1 MKLNIFSKNIPEIK
15 SISEDNDG
23 NIEIVHSKGKFKL
36 NNKNIIDIQ
45 VSQKQLPISDKFSNF
60 LLEKDIV
67 TVNIILGIL
76 LFSGGFGLWN
86 MIVYKKFANVNEILF
101 QDNLHLISNFL
112 FPFSPFENWVDYI
125 LNIGFFLLLTA
136 ISIGL
141 VILVVLIILSLTRH
155 HNLLTVKTESNEFN
169 FQFENNE
176 SLDSSK
182 TISEVIKSNSVRIEN
197 NWIADSVVLLIVT
210 SPFIAFFMNYDEPF
224 WFSIKT
230 DYRGYYIGEP
240 KGYLELFID
249 GMASCGGIVII
260 LSIIALVI
268 IAAVLGLVLY
278 IISVVLFF
286 LSLPS
291 FIFTW
296 LLRIMSKRFKNY
308 CLSAKSQKMIS
319 EVAFSDVTKV
329 SQDKSIIR
337 SKIDYFF
344 DFLGNSI
351 LYSIYPFVLIYCSF
365 QTKSGSKIEKFYLF
379 FLVFWLVITTLVIVL
394 LLFLIP
400 DDFKSSQ
407 SGKVI
412 VTPNS
417 DPIIPIVW
425 ISCMIYYLLFYLLF
439 SLYLRIKKV

>member
-60 LLEKDIV
+60 LEKDMD
-67 TVNIILGIL
+67 TVNVILMILGIS

-86 MIVYKKFANVNEILF
+86 MIVYKKFSNVNEILF

-125 LNIGFFLLLTA
+125 LNIGLFLLLSA

-169 FQFENNE
+169 FQFDNDK

-182 TISEVIKSNSVRIEN
+182 TISEVIKSNSIKIEN
-197 NWIADSVVLLIVT
+197 NWIADVVFLLILT
-210 SPFIAFFMNYDEPF
+210 APFIAFFLNNNEPF
-224 WFSIKT
+224 WFSLNT
-230 DYRGYYIGEP
+230 NYRGYFIGEP

-249 GMASCGGIVII
+249 GMASFGGIVII

-268 IAAVLGLVLY
+268 IAAVLGLVLV
-278 IISVVLFF
+278 IISGVLFF

-291 FIFTW
+291 FIFT
-296 LLRIMSKRFKNY
+296 LLFKIMSKRFKNY
-308 CLSAKSQKMIS
+308 FLSAKSQKMIS
-319 EVAFSDVTKV
+319 EVAFSDATKV
-329 SQDKSIIR
+329 SQDKAIIR
-337 SKIDYFF
+337 FKIDYFF

-351 LYSIYPFVLIYCSF
+351 LYSIYPFSLISYSLR
-365 QTKSGSKIEKFYLF
+365 TKAERRIEKWFLY
-379 FLVFWLVITTLVIVL
+379 FLVFWLVVSTLIVVLFL
-394 LLFLIP
+394 LLFLGVESI
-400 DDFKSSQ
+400 DVQLVF
-407 SGKVI
+407 I
-412 VTPNS
+412 F
-417 DPIIPIVW
+417 W
-425 ISCMIYYLLFYLLF
+425 IACLIYYFLFFLFF